1 MSQIG
6 AWLEN
11 LRNQER
17 RSYGPVRA
25 FFVQKTSRK
34 VSMRKAR
41 PALSRAGESTA
52 VGIEIDECALQ
63 RIEAKNVGKEPE
75 EKEQPTKW
83 GVVSRIPLPSETDR
97 WQQVPTTRPED
108 KSRSPRGVVNMP
120 IDW

>member
-11 LRNQER
+11 LRNQEH
-17 RSYGPVRA
+17 RSYGPARA
-25 FFVQKTSRK
+25 FFVQRTSRK
-34 VSMRKAR
+34 VSMSKAR

-52 VGIEIDECALQ
+52 VGIEVEVDECALQ

-97 WQQVPTTRPED
+97 
-108 KSRSPRGVVNMP
+108 
-120 IDW
+120 